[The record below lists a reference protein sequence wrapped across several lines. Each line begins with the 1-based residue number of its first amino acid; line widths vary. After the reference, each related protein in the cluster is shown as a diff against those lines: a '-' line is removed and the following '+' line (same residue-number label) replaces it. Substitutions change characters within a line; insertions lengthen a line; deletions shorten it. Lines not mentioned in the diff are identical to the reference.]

1 MAKLPNDQDKTVN
14 DKRQALVTGANK
26 GIGLAIARGLAEA
39 GFFVWIG
46 ARDSARGELAVADL
60 RDKGLDVGL
69 LELDVAD
76 EASVH
81 RATATL
87 TSQITSLDIL
97 VNNAGIAVDMT
108 KPPSEVQMKDM
119 KAVFEVNL
127 FGPVRVTQSFLPL
140 LKAADQARIVM
151 MSSGVG
157 SLTLITDPTSIYSSV
172 NLLDYTS
179 SKVALNAVTVSFAK
193 ELEPLGIKVNA
204 VEPGH
209 VRTDLNGN
217 SGVLTPEEGAAT
229 AIRMG
234 LLGPEGPTG
243 GFFGSHG
250 RQPW

>member
-1 MAKLPNDQDKTVN
+1 MKI
-14 DKRQALVTGANK
+14 KRQALVTGANK
-26 GIGLAIARGLAEA
+26 GIGLAIAKGLAQA
-39 GFFVWIG
+39 GFFVWVG
-46 ARDSARGELAVADL
+46 ARDRDRGEQAVAHL
-60 RDKGLDVGL
+60 RDAGFDAGL
-69 LELDVAD
+69 LELDVAV
-76 EASVH
+76 EESVH
-81 RATATL
+81 RAAATL
-87 TSQITSLDIL
+87 SEQISALDIL

-108 KPPSEVQMKDM
+108 RAPSEVRMEDM
-119 KAVFEVNL
+119 KAVYEVNL
-127 FGPVRVTQSFLPL
+127 FGPVRVTQAFLPL
-140 LKAADQARIVM
+140 LKAAEQARIVM
-151 MSSGVG
+151 LSSGVG

-217 SGVLTPEEGAAT
+217 SGLLTPEEGAAT
-229 AIRMG
+229 VIKMA
-234 LLGPEGPTG
+234 LLGPDGPTG

>member
-1 MAKLPNDQDKTVN
+1 MTN
-14 DKRQALVTGANK
+14 KRQALVTGANK
-26 GIGLAIARGLAEA
+26 GIGFAIAKGLAEA
-39 GFFVWIG
+39 GMSVWLG
-46 ARDSARGELAVADL
+46 SRDRLRGEEAVARL
-60 RDKGLDVGL
+60 RAQGLDVQL

-76 EASVH
+76 EASVR
-81 RATATL
+81 RAAAIL
-87 TSQITSLDIL
+87 AGEIGALDVL
-97 VNNAGIAVDMT
+97 VNNAGVLVDVT
-108 KPPSEVQMKDM
+108 TPPSKVRMEDM

-127 FGPVRVTQSFLPL
+127 FGPVRVTQAVLPL
-140 LKAADQARIVM
+140 LKAAQGARVVM

-172 NLLDYTS
+172 NILDYTS
-179 SKVALNAVTVSFAK
+179 SKVALNAVTISFAK

-217 SGVLTPEEGAAT
+217 SGSLTPEEGAAT
-229 AIRMG
+229 AIRMA
-234 LLGPEGPTG
+234 LIGPEGPTA

>member
-1 MAKLPNDQDKTVN
+1 MTI
-14 DKRQALVTGANK
+14 KRQALVTGANK
-26 GIGLAIARGLAEA
+26 GIGLAIAKGLAEA

-46 ARDSARGELAVADL
+46 ARDRSRGEQAVAQL
-60 RDKGLDVGL
+60 RDAGLDASL

-76 EASVH
+76 EDSVY
-81 RATATL
+81 RAAAML
-87 TSQITSLDIL
+87 SEQVAALDVLI
-97 VNNAGIAVDMT
+97 NNAGIAIDMS
-108 KPPSEVQMKDM
+108 KAPSEVRMQDM
-119 KAVFEVNL
+119 KAIFEVNL
-127 FGPVRVTQSFLPL
+127 FGPVRVTQAFLPL
-140 LKAADQARIVM
+140 MKKADQGRIVM

-157 SLTLITDPTSIYSSV
+157 SLALITDPTSIYSTV

-229 AIRMG
+229 ALKMA
-234 LLGPEGPTG
+234 LLGSDGPTG